1 MNELVTVHD
10 NYLSTYDEVERA
22 AKAMA
27 ASGFF
32 TDTKQVSQAIVKILA
47 ARELGL
53 GPFAGMNGVNIIQGK
68 PAFSA
73 NIMAAC
79 VKKSGRY
86 NYRVTEMTEKAC
98 SIEFMERLGG
108 KWIAVGISTFTI
120 EDARKAGTK
129 NLDKF
134 PRNMLFA
141 RAMSNGVK
149 WFCPDVMNGSTVY
162 TPEEL
167 GADVDEDGNIV
178 SIQFVSEPEQDNEPE
193 LQVQTQEPEPE
204 NKPTIPTPLLEEAYG
219 VKTSEGKLYGEM
231 TAAGLEKM
239 LSHMW
244 KQLRQNHLE
253 PEEKAEIERKI
264 KAAQVVLAAKRTG
277 EIN

>member
-1 MNELVTVHD
+1 
-10 NYLSTYDEVERA
+10 
-22 AKAMA
+22 
-27 ASGFF
+27 
-32 TDTKQVSQAIVKILA
+32 
-47 ARELGL
+47 
-53 GPFAGMNGVNIIQGK
+53 
-68 PAFSA
+68 
-73 NIMAAC
+73 MAAC

-86 NYRVTEMTEKAC
+86 NYRVTEMNDKAC
-98 SIEFMERLGG
+98 TIEFMERLDG
-108 KWIAVGISTFTI
+108 KWTTSGESKFTI
-120 EDARKAGTK
+120 DDARKAGTK

-141 RAMSNGVK
+141 RAMSNGVR
-149 WFCPDVMNGSTVY
+149 WYCPDVMSGSVAY

-178 SIQFVSEPEQDNEPE
+178 STQFVSEPEQDNEPE
-193 LQVQTQEPEPE
+193 FQVQTQEPEPE

-244 KQLRQNHLE
+244 KQLKQNHLE

>member
-1 MNELVTVHD
+1 
-10 NYLSTYDEVERA
+10 
-22 AKAMA
+22 
-27 ASGFF
+27 
-32 TDTKQVSQAIVKILA
+32 
-47 ARELGL
+47 
-53 GPFAGMNGVNIIQGK
+53 
-68 PAFSA
+68 
-73 NIMAAC
+73 
-79 VKKSGRY
+79 
-86 NYRVTEMTEKAC
+86 
-98 SIEFMERLGG
+98 
-108 KWIAVGISTFTI
+108 
-120 EDARKAGTK
+120 
-129 NLDKF
+129 
-134 PRNMLFA
+134 MLFA

-231 TAAGLEKM
+231 TEAGLERM

-253 PEEKAEIERKI
+253 PDERVEIERKI